1 MDGDMVNKAALEA
14 EVAKRTALE
23 AELAKHKQELDTLVE
38 KAAVEDLKKTLSAAG
53 LSETLV
59 TPLRTV
65 QKSAE
70 AAFAPL
76 LAELTR
82 LQKAATATATLTARI
97 GDVGKTSTPAKE
109 NFQQLVKAE
118 MAKGKTEA
126 QATVDVAAANPDLY
140 SEVAYGR

>member
-1 MDGDMVNKAALEA
+1 MEPEVNKAAFDA
-14 EVAKRTALE
+14 EVAKRVELETAL
-23 AELAKHKQELDTLVE
+23 AKREQELNTLIE

-53 LSETLV
+53 LSDTLV
-59 TPLRTV
+59 APLRTV

-76 LAELTR
+76 LTELTR